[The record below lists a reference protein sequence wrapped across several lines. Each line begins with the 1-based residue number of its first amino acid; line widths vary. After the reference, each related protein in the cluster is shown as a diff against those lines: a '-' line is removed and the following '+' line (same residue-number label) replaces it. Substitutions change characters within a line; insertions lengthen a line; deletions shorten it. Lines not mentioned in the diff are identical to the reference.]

1 MILKLESNSAQGMVD
16 NLNNVDPDEISLKEV
31 ILKVR
36 VGWRYLLSRWAIIL
50 VAAVIGGLLGLAY
63 SFIKKPVY
71 TATSTFV
78 IEDNKSG
85 GMSQYAGLASLAGI
99 DLGGSSNGIFQGDNI
114 IELYKSRAMI
124 EKALLSPITIKGKK
138 KLLIDRYIEFNY
150 LRESWK
156 KNDHINEISFHG
168 DPDKFGRKQDSIITD
183 LVDLFNKKVLNVE
196 KPDKKLSIIKV
207 DVSNTDELFSKAF
220 NDKLVKTVNDF
231 YVQTKTKKSYQNVL
245 ILQKQADSVRKVL
258 NGSISGVAAAIDAAP
273 NANPNQSIL
282 RVPSQRKQVDVQAST
297 AIYSEIVK
305 NLEVSRMSL
314 LQETPLI
321 QLIDEPV
328 LPLSVNRL
336 GKLKGIVFGGVLAG
350 MLAVFILAL
359 KKIFK
364 NVMK

>member
-1 MILKLESNSAQGMVD
+1 MDNSSN
-16 NLNNVDPDEISLKEV
+16 NKEEEISIKEV
-31 ILKVR
+31 ILKLKSS
-36 VGWRYLLSRWAIIL
+36 WHYLISKWVIIL
-50 VAAVIGGLLGLAY
+50 AGGVIGAILGLTYAY
-63 SFIKKPVY
+63 FKSPVY

-78 IEDNKSG
+78 LEENKG
-85 GMSQYAGLASLAGI
+85 GSLGQYAGLASLAGI
-99 DLGGSSNGIFQGDNI
+99 DIGGSTAGGIFQGDNI
-114 IELYKSRAMI
+114 IELYKSRVMI
-124 EKALLSPITIKGKK
+124 EKTLLSTVNINGKNQ
-138 KLLIDRYIEFNY
+138 LLIDRYINFKN
-150 LRESWK
+150 LRNKWK
-156 KNDHINEISFHG
+156 KKDNIDSISFYG
-168 DPDKFGRKQDSIITD
+168 NPEKFNRKQDSIISD
-183 LVDLFNKKVLNVE
+183 LVEIFNKKILNVD
-196 KPDKKLSIIKV
+196 KIDKKLNILKV
-207 DVSNTDELFSKAF
+207 DIITNDELFSKEF
-220 NDKLVKTVNDF
+220 NTKLVETVNDF
-231 YVQTKTKKSYQNVL
+231 YTQTKTKKSYQNVL

-258 NGSISGVAAAIDAAP
+258 NSSISGVAAAIDAAP
-273 NANPNQSIL
+273 NANPNQLIL